1 MNELFVDTLHLVAL
15 VNPKDQWHQKSV
27 EVETATRN
35 IDLVTTE
42 DILTEFLNFYAEHGD
57 FMRMKVAAF
66 CPRNFARRARQSHP
80 AKLRNFS
87 QRARTL

>member
-42 DILTEFLNFYAEHGD
+42 DILTEFLNFYAEHGR
-57 FMRMKVAAF
+57 FVRMKVSAF
-66 CPRNFARRARQSHP
+66 VHEILLDVRVKVIPRNETAFLEA
-80 AKLRNFS
+80 L
-87 QRARTL
+87 